1 MGSAEPAGG
10 LTPHG
15 ALGPG
20 PPARLICNARVTC
33 MRGSVVPLERELEED
48 TASLWCALADP
59 TRRRILD
66 LLQERPLIT
75 GEIAAQFPISRIA
88 VMRHL
93 EVLSEAGLVTSR
105 KRGRERWH
113 YLNAVP
119 LQRLHRRW
127 AEPAAAG
134 FASALLR
141 LQDTVEA
148 EGRHMEPIQPT
159 IDIALDIEIAG
170 TPAAVFAALTK
181 DIGGWWGHPFVT
193 ARATSLALD
202 PRLGGLF
209 TERWENGGQVIA
221 SVTGWAQDEHLALT
235 GSFHMGIGVGAAA
248 FDLAESGAG
257 TLLRFSFRAI
267 GVIDAEVAG
276 AMARAWAELVGTRLK
291 TLAETG
297 TRLGIDPGKPPRIR
311 PVK

>member
-1 MGSAEPAGG
+1 
-10 LTPHG
+10 
-15 ALGPG
+15 
-20 PPARLICNARVTC
+20 
-33 MRGSVVPLERELEED
+33 MRDNVVPLERGLEKD
-48 TASLWCALADP
+48 TAPLWRALGDA

-66 LLQERPLIT
+66 LLRERPLIT

-119 LQRLHRRW
+119 LQKLHRRW
-127 AEPAAAG
+127 ADPAAAG

-141 LQDTVEA
+141 LQDNVED
-148 EGRHMEPIQPT
+148 EGRHMESIRPT
-159 IDIALDIEIAG
+159 VDIALDIEIAG
-170 TPAAVFAALTK
+170 TPATVFAALTN
-181 DIGGWWGHPFVT
+181 DVGGWWGHPFVT

-221 SVTGWAQDEHLALT
+221 SVTGCAQDEYLQLT
-235 GSFHMGIGVGAAA
+235 GAFHMGVGVGVAT
-248 FDLAESGAG
+248 FDLTESGAG
-257 TLLRFSFRAI
+257 TMLLRFSFRAI
-267 GVIDAEVAG
+267 GLVDA
-276 AMARAWAELVGTRLK
+276 AMAEDMSRGWAELVGTRLK
-291 TLAETG
+291 ALVETG
-297 TRLGIDPGKPPRIR
+297 TRLGMDTDEPHTIR
-311 PVK
+311 SIG

>member
-1 MGSAEPAGG
+1 
-10 LTPHG
+10 
-15 ALGPG
+15 
-20 PPARLICNARVTC
+20 
-33 MRGSVVPLERELEED
+33 MRGDVVPLARGGLEED
-48 TASLWCALADP
+48 TALLWRALADP

-66 LLQERPLIT
+66 LLRQRPRVT

-93 EVLSEAGLVTSR
+93 EVLSGAGLVASR

-113 YLNAVP
+113 YLNTIP
-119 LQRLHRRW
+119 LQKLHRRW
-127 AEPAAAG
+127 ADPAAAG
-134 FASALLR
+134 FASALLQ

-148 EGRHMEPIQPT
+148 EGRQMGPT
-159 IDIALDIEIAG
+159 RPAIDIALDIEIAG
-170 TPAAVFAALTK
+170 TPAAVFTALTK
-181 DIGGWWGHPFVT
+181 DVGGWWGHPFVT

-209 TERWENGGQVIA
+209 TERWDNGGQVIA

-235 GSFHMGIGVGAAA
+235 GSFHMGVGVGVAA

-267 GVIDAEVAG
+267 GVVDAAAAEG
-276 AMARAWAELVGTRLK
+276 MSRGWAELVGTRLK
-291 TLAETG
+291 GLVETG
-297 TRLGIDPGKPPRIR
+297 ARLGIDPDEPPTIR
-311 PVK
+311 SIK

>member
-1 MGSAEPAGG
+1 
-10 LTPHG
+10 
-15 ALGPG
+15 
-20 PPARLICNARVTC
+20 

-148 EGRHMEPIQPT
+148 EGRHMEPIRAT
-159 IDIALDIEIAG
+159 IDIAQDIEIAG
-170 TPAAVFAALTK
+170 TPVAVFTALTK
-181 DIGGWWGHPFVT
+181 DVGGWWGHPFVT
-193 ARATSLALD
+193 TRAASLALD

-209 TERWENGGQVIA
+209 TERWENGGHVIA
-221 SVTGWAQDEHLALT
+221 SVTGWAQDEHLELT
-235 GSFHMGIGVGAAA
+235 GSFHIGVGIGVAA
-248 FDLAESGAG
+248 FDLTESGAG

-267 GVIDAEVAG
+267 GVVDAEVAE
-276 AMARAWAELVGTRLK
+276 AMSRGWADLVGSRLKELV
-291 TLAETG
+291 ETG
-297 TRLGIDPGKPPRIR
+297 TRLGIDPDEPPTIR
-311 PVK
+311 SIR

>member
-1 MGSAEPAGG
+1 M
-10 LTPHG
+10 HG
-15 ALGPG
+15 
-20 PPARLICNARVTC
+20 N
-33 MRGSVVPLERELEED
+33 VVPLERELEED
-48 TASLWCALADP
+48 TAPLWRALADP

-66 LLQERPLIT
+66 MLRQGPLIT
-75 GEIAAQFPISRIA
+75 GVIAAQFPVSRIA

-119 LQRLHRRW
+119 LQKLHRRW
-127 AEPAAAG
+127 ADPAAAG

-141 LQDTVEA
+141 LQDTVET
-148 EGRHMEPIQPT
+148 EGRPMEPIRPT
-159 IDIALDIEIAG
+159 VDVALDIEIAG
-170 TPAAVFAALTK
+170 PPGVVFAALTK
-181 DIGGWWGHPFVT
+181 DVGGWWGPPFVT
-193 ARATSLALD
+193 ARATSLAMD

-209 TERWENGGQVIA
+209 TERWEDGGQVIA

-235 GSFHMGIGVGAAA
+235 GSFHMGVGVGVAA

-267 GVIDAEVAG
+267 GVVDAAVGE
-276 AMARAWAELVGTRLK
+276 AMSRGWAELVQTRLK
-291 TLAETG
+291 GLVETG
-297 TRLGIDPGKPPRIR
+297 TRLGADPDEPPTVQSIR
-311 PVK
+311 

>member
-1 MGSAEPAGG
+1 
-10 LTPHG
+10 
-15 ALGPG
+15 
-20 PPARLICNARVTC
+20 
-33 MRGSVVPLERELEED
+33 MRSNVVPLERKLEDD
-48 TASLWCALADP
+48 TAPLWRAMADP

-66 LLQERPLIT
+66 LLRQRPLIT

-119 LQRLHRRW
+119 LQKLHQRW
-127 AEPAAAG
+127 ADPAAAG
-134 FASALLR
+134 FAAGLLR
-141 LQDTVEA
+141 LQKFVET
-148 EGRHMEPIQPT
+148 EGGHMEPSQPT

-181 DIGGWWGHPFVT
+181 DIGGWWGQPFVT

-209 TERWENGGQVIA
+209 TERWDNGGQVIA
-221 SVTGWAQDEHLALT
+221 SVTGWAQDEHLQLT
-235 GSFHMGIGVGAAA
+235 GPFHLGIAVGVAT
-248 FDLAESGAG
+248 FDLAESGTG
-257 TLLRFSFRAI
+257 TLLGFSFRAI
-267 GVIDAEVAG
+267 GVVDAAVGE
-276 AMARAWAELVGTRLK
+276 AMSRGWAELVQARLK
-291 TLAETG
+291 GLVETG
-297 TRLGIDPGKPPRIR
+297 TRLGIDPDEPPAVQPVRQR
-311 PVK
+311 PGH

>member
-1 MGSAEPAGG
+1 MAG
-10 LTPHG
+10 
-15 ALGPG
+15 
-20 PPARLICNARVTC
+20 N
-33 MRGSVVPLERELEED
+33 VVPLERGLEED
-48 TASLWCALADP
+48 TAPLWRALADP

-66 LLQERPLIT
+66 LLRGRPLIT
-75 GEIAAQFPISRIA
+75 GAIAARFPISRIA

-93 EVLSEAGLVTSR
+93 EVLSAAGLVTSR

-119 LQRLHRRW
+119 LQKLHRRW
-127 AEPAAAG
+127 ADPPAAG

-148 EGRHMEPIQPT
+148 EGRPMEPIQPT

-170 TPAAVFAALTK
+170 TSGAVFAALTK
-181 DIGGWWGHPFVT
+181 DVGGWWGPPFVT
-193 ARATSLALD
+193 TRATSLALD

-221 SVTGWAQDEHLALT
+221 SVTGWAQDEYLQLT
-235 GSFHMGIGVGAAA
+235 GSFHLDVGIGIAA

-267 GVIDAEVAG
+267 GVMDAGVAEDMSRG
-276 AMARAWAELVGTRLK
+276 WAELVGARLK
-291 TLAETG
+291 GLVETG
-297 TRLGIDPGKPPRIR
+297 TRRGIDPDEPPTIR
-311 PVK
+311 TIR

>member
-1 MGSAEPAGG
+1 MAG
-10 LTPHG
+10 
-15 ALGPG
+15 
-20 PPARLICNARVTC
+20 N
-33 MRGSVVPLERELEED
+33 VVPLARGGLGED
-48 TASLWCALADP
+48 TGLLWRALADP

-66 LLQERPLIT
+66 LLRERPLIT
-75 GEIAAQFPISRIA
+75 GEIAAHFAVSRIA

-93 EVLSEAGLVTSR
+93 EVLSQAGLVTSR

-113 YLNAVP
+113 YLNTVP
-119 LQRLHRRW
+119 LQKLHRRW
-127 AEPAAAG
+127 ADPAAAG

-141 LQDTVEA
+141 LQESVEA
-148 EGRHMEPIQPT
+148 EGRHMEPTRPT
-159 IDIALDIEIAG
+159 IDVALDVEIAG

-209 TERWENGGQVIA
+209 TEQWENGGQVIA

-235 GSFHMGIGVGAAA
+235 GPFHMGVGVGVAA
-248 FDLAESGAG
+248 FDLAESGSG

-267 GVIDAEVAG
+267 GVVDAEAAG
-276 AMARAWAELVGTRLK
+276 AMSRGWAELVGTRLK
-291 TLAETG
+291 ARVETG
-297 TRLGIDPGKPPRIR
+297 TRLGIDPDEPPTIR
-311 PVK
+311 STS

>member
-1 MGSAEPAGG
+1 M
-10 LTPHG
+10 
-15 ALGPG
+15 PG
-20 PPARLICNARVTC
+20 N
-33 MRGSVVPLERELEED
+33 VVPLERGLETE
-48 TASLWCALADP
+48 TAPLWRALSDP

-66 LLQERPLIT
+66 LLRQRPLIT
-75 GEIAAQFPISRIA
+75 GEIAAQFPVSRIA

-93 EVLSEAGLVTSR
+93 EVLCEAGLVASR

-119 LQRLHRRW
+119 LQKLHRRW
-127 AEPAAAG
+127 ADPAAAG

-141 LQDTVEA
+141 LQDTIEV
-148 EGRHMEPIQPT
+148 EGRQMEPIRPT
-159 IDIALDIEIAG
+159 IDVALDVEIAG
-170 TPAAVFAALTK
+170 TPAVVFAALTK

-193 ARATSLALD
+193 AGATSLALD

-209 TERWENGGQVIA
+209 TERWDNGGGQVIA

-235 GSFHMGIGVGAAA
+235 GSFHMGVGVGVAA

-267 GVIDAEVAG
+267 GVVDDEKAG
-276 AMARAWAELVGTRLK
+276 AMSRGWAELVGTRLK
-291 TLAETG
+291 ALAETG
-297 TRLGIDPGKPPRIR
+297 TRLGINPDQPPGIKSI
-311 PVK
+311 K